1 VSWIGVPAER
11 DRPWHMRA
19 LLRLL
24 GRRGRLT
31 QSVRL
36 WARAPR
42 AIVPFLGLYQAVDG
56 RGSPLDPALRALVM
70 TRVSQVDDCPFCVD
84 LNGAHALARGATR
97 EQLAALPQHAASPL
111 FGPREK
117 AALAFADAVSAHR
130 DTSGAVSA
138 EVRAALRA
146 AFSEDEIVALA
157 ALVAFQNMS
166 AKFNFALDV
175 PAEGF
180 CDLPRRP
187 AASPEDG

>member
-11 DRPWHMRA
+11 DRPWHVRA

-24 GRRGRLT
+24 RRRGRLT
-31 QSVRL
+31 ESVRL
-36 WARAPR
+36 WARVPR
-42 AIVPFLGLYQAVDG
+42 ALVPFLGLYKAVDG
-56 RGSPLDPALRALVM
+56 RGSPLEPALRALVM
-70 TRVSQVDDCPFCVD
+70 VRVSQVDDCPFCVD

-97 EQLAALPQHAASPL
+97 EQLAELPRHAASPL
-111 FGPREK
+111 FGAREK
-117 AALAFADAVSAHR
+117 AALAFADAVSA
-130 DTSGAVSA
+130 TGGAVRP
-138 EVRAALRA
+138 ELREALRA

-180 CDLPRRP
+180 CELPRRK